1 VNNAELEA
9 QGYFLDPDH
18 PANFEQRTKQDRR
31 IDANA
36 AHRESLMPCSR
47 SAGQPLAPKEV
58 PAPVSEVDRL
68 FPDHERIRLM
78 LEARKAAGL

>member
-18 PANFEQRTKQDRR
+18 PANFEQRNRDDKR
-31 IDANA
+31 IDSNA
-36 AHRESLMPCSR
+36 AHRESLLPCSR
-47 SAGQPLAPKEV
+47 SAGQPLADKE
-58 PAPVSEVDRL
+58 PFTPRTEIERL
-68 FPDHERIRLM
+68 FPDRERARGV

>member
-47 SAGQPLAPKEV
+47 SAGVPLAPKE
-58 PAPVSEVDRL
+58 PVTPQTEVERL
-68 FPDHERIRLM
+68 FPDQERARGV